1 VVGGPWDE
9 PSGEEADIG
18 ENEEGEEGGVN
29 ALLKEEDALAY
40 THDRLTPMVLEQRRK
55 SWREN
60 RELRDLERIQED
72 KDIYRM
78 WRGST

>member
-1 VVGGPWDE
+1 
-9 PSGEEADIG
+9 
-18 ENEEGEEGGVN
+18 
-29 ALLKEEDALAY
+29 
-40 THDRLTPMVLEQRRK
+40 MVLEQRRK